1 MLMDRSI
8 YVSLIR
14 LRYVFN
20 SVNDVV
26 CVRGRIFDKNIASV
40 FLLSPLVILKRNKKT
55 KKITSTTKN
64 LEHMTAKRERERERE
79 RRGGNS
85 HPFPLLWIRPCCR
98 VLL

>member
-20 SVNDVV
+20 NVNDVV

-40 FLLSPLVILKRNKKT
+40 FFI
-55 KKITSTTKN
+55 I
-64 LEHMTAKRERERERE
+64 AF
-79 RRGGNS
+79 G
-85 HPFPLLWIRPCCR
+85 HP
-98 VLL
+98 